1 MQTIILENK
10 ANEYQKRRCER
21 QWKGKRESENV
32 NKSVCKYVNNFG
44 QRKISIS
51 FKRKRAVSFAFCATN
66 HQLYRSVVFRRLLV
80 CVCVSVYVCV
90 CVQVLVEIDNNN
102 GQPTTDN
109 ETRNWKLGTTAAA
122 TETETEAAAPRII
135 HPSVRPSIQPSLNPS
150 VRLSI

>member
-1 MQTIILENK
+1 MNIK
-10 ANEYQKRRCER
+10 NEGVRGG
-21 QWKGKRESENV
+21 QWKGRRESKNA

-66 HQLYRSVVFRRLLV
+66 HQLYRSVVFRCV
-80 CVCVSVYVCV
+80 CVCPCVYV

-122 TETETEAAAPRII
+122 AATETETEAAAPRII
-135 HPSVRPSIQPSLNPS
+135 HPSVRPSIHPSLRPS
-150 VRLSI
+150 VPLSI